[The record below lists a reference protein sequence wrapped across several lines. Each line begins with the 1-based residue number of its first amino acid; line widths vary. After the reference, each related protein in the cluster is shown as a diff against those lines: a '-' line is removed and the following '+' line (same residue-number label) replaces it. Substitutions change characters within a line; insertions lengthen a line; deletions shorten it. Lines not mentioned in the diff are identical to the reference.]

1 MPGLAGRA
9 GFDEWP
15 ETPVLGSCR
24 LRLEPLRVEHA
35 EEMASLLDDPELHRL
50 IGGRPAS
57 LPELRDSYC
66 RQVVG
71 RSPDGS
77 QRWLN
82 WVVRRAT
89 DSQAVGTVQ
98 ATVAGDTGGLVAEVA
113 WVVATACQAQGYAR
127 EAAGAMVAWFRCQGV
142 TTVVA
147 HVHPD
152 HRASSAVA
160 AAVGLSPTT
169 LMEEGEARWEGRAAL
184 DPPVGL
190 TCHAITVVLRWSG
203 AVSTRPAV
211 NGIG

>member
-1 MPGLAGRA
+1 MRLSRLVSPGESAPRGALRRRDRHLGRSFGVWPGSRARRRDAGPGRA
-9 GFDEWP
+9 GRF
-15 ETPVLGSCR
+15 R
-24 LRLEPLRVEHA
+24 RVA
-35 EEMASLLDDPELHRL
+35 
-50 IGGRPAS
+50 
-57 LPELRDSYC
+57 RDS
-66 RQVVG
+66 RPG
-71 RSPDGS
+71 ELPAASGAAS
-77 QRWLN
+77 
-82 WVVRRAT
+82 RRARRR
-89 DSQAVGTVQ
+89 
-98 ATVAGDTGGLVAEVA
+98 VAEVA